1 MGTQVPEH
9 LQGQPLRRRRYF
21 GVAHLQQVQAAGARS
36 FYVRDRLPSNHL
48 HVLHSVPAIWFKA
61 KGAGEEK
68 GRVRNCDDEAETLD
82 HGCVK
87 PENPRVLD
95 LSSSSL
101 ITLIP
106 QINFFSP
113 LKKKKKKKKK

>member
-1 MGTQVPEH
+1 MFDKDQFVLQKKFHFSISSKKIQH
-9 LQGQPLRRRRYF
+9 L
-21 GVAHLQQVQAAGARS
+21 
-36 FYVRDRLPSNHL
+36 FYCR
-48 HVLHSVPAIWFKA
+48 LHSVPAIWFEA

-68 GRVRNCDDEAETLD
+68 GRVKYCDDEAETLD

-101 ITLIP
+101 ITLIF
-106 QINFFSP
+106 QINFVYLLHQATLENMKLAKWP
-113 LKKKKKKKKK
+113 R